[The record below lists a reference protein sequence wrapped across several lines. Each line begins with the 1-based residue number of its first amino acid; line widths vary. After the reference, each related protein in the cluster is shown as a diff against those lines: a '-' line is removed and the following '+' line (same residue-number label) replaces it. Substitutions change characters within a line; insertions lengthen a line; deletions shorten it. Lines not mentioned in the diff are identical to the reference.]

1 MAKDSNSTTDPS
13 HDGAG
18 PSVPGW
24 TGRTPAYLKFEK
36 RHMPK
41 ALAAAN
47 DMTAGPLRRE
57 AREAARRESFM
68 RVAAAVFR
76 EHGAAGATME
86 QVAAAAGVTKV
97 VLYRRF
103 PSKDALMQAIVDETI
118 RRLRAAVARPWTGYG
133 AGVRKSLAAARSFD
147 DGYVLLIRHADQHPY
162 LHAARAEHRR
172 RSAKRLRALLW
183 NPDPP
188 PPASEWPALIDLAIE
203 PMISFTNQALIYWVE
218 NGDPGRD
225 ELFIHWCAQMLRAWR
240 NNAAELLNL
249 DSPEHDWPFD
259 TEAPP

>member
-1 MAKDSNSTTDPS
+1 
-13 HDGAG
+13 
-18 PSVPGW
+18 
-24 TGRTPAYLKFEK
+24 
-36 RHMPK
+36 MPK

-47 DMTAGPLRRE
+47 DRTAGPRRRE

-76 EHGAAGATME
+76 EHGLAGATME

-103 PSKDALMQAIVDETI
+103 PSKDALIQAIVDETI
-118 RRLRAAVARPWTGYG
+118 RLLRGGVAKPWTGYG
-133 AGVRKSLAAARSFD
+133 AGIRKSLEAARSFA
-147 DGYVLLIRHADQHPY
+147 DGYVLLIRYADQHPY
-162 LHAARAEHRR
+162 CHAARAEHRK

-183 NPDPP
+183 NPEPA
-188 PPASEWPALIDLAIE
+188 PPASEWPPLIDLAVE
-203 PMISFTNQALIYWVE
+203 PMISFTNEALVYWVE
-218 NGDPGRD
+218 NGDPSRD
-225 ELFIHWCAQMLRAWR
+225 GLFIHWCGQMLRAWR